1 MKKFLTLAV
10 LAVAS
15 VFSATAGNLYLG
27 GNVGFMH
34 KESASGEGNPLN
46 FDKVNEFTILPEIG
60 YNLNNSWSFGTTIG
74 YSLTG
79 FCNTG
84 VSYHSFEFNPYARW
98 TFLRTSNNLVQLFVD
113 GTVGFGI
120 GRFDDGNNNESAIT
134 YQIGLKP
141 GVAFNV
147 TEHFSIVAHVGF
159 LGYKGADDNAY
170 AAGKPRQGG
179 LFVNGNDLTLGFYYN
194 F

>member
-10 LAVAS
+10 VAVAS
-15 VFSATAGNLYLG
+15 VFGATAGNLYIG

-34 KESASGEGNPLN
+34 YEKDTYKA
-46 FDKVNEFTILPEIG
+46 NEFSILPEIG
-60 YNLNNSWSFGTTIG
+60 YNLNNTWSLGTTIG
-74 YSLTG
+74 YSITG
-79 FCNTG
+79 YCNTG

-113 GTVGFGI
+113 GTVGFGV
-120 GRFDDGNNNESAIT
+120 GRVDDGGKNESAIT
-134 YQIGLKP
+134 YVFGLKP

-147 TEHFSIVAHVGF
+147 TDHFSVVAHLGF
-159 LGYKGADDNAY
+159 LGYRGADDNAY
-170 AAGKPRQGG
+170 AQGEPRYGG
-179 LFVNGNDLTLGFYYN
+179 LSVSGNDLMLGFYYN